1 MTGDWNGK
9 AAGAGRI
16 MTVETFAI
24 IWWSA
29 GRGMWMYTVEDF
41 VRRAM
46 ASRGLICY
54 GTGKRFQ
61 VFVEHFRGTQVLD
74 KVAFCVDR
82 DAGLHGS

>member
-1 MTGDWNGK
+1 
-9 AAGAGRI
+9 
-16 MTVETFAI
+16 
-24 IWWSA
+24 
-29 GRGMWMYTVEDF
+29 MYTVEEF

-61 VFVEHFRGTQVLD
+61 VFVECFQGTQVLD

-82 DAGLHGS
+82 DARFLWEPGWLMFCQLKR

>member
-1 MTGDWNGK
+1 
-9 AAGAGRI
+9 
-16 MTVETFAI
+16 
-24 IWWSA
+24 
-29 GRGMWMYTVEDF
+29 MYTVEDF